1 MLQITRKADYA
12 VRLMMEVAAHPGEIV
27 NTAQVA
33 KRQDIPRQFL
43 RKVAQT
49 LTMNGLLVSER
60 GGNGG
65 LILARPADQIT
76 VLDILRAVD
85 VLAVNDC
92 TIAPDSCQRRA
103 MCAAYPFWFEAQREM
118 ERVLAQT
125 PLSKI
130 ARSHLALEAM
140 ASRSILGQTAPEPG
154 AERPG
159 SSGRQAPQN
168 GNGNRPASERYGFN

>member
-92 TIAPDSCQRRA
+92 TIAPDSC
-103 MCAAYPFWFEAQREM
+103 
-118 ERVLAQT
+118 
-125 PLSKI
+125 
-130 ARSHLALEAM
+130 
-140 ASRSILGQTAPEPG
+140 
-154 AERPG
+154 
-159 SSGRQAPQN
+159 
-168 GNGNRPASERYGFN
+168 

>member
-12 VRLMMEVAAHPGEIV
+12 VRLMMEVAAHPGETV
-27 NTAQVA
+27 NTAQVS

-49 LTMNGLLVSER
+49 LTTNGLLVSER
-60 GGNGG
+60 GGKGG

-76 VLDILRAVD
+76 ALDILRAVD

-92 TIAPDSCQRRA
+92 TIKPDSCQRRA
-103 MCAAYPFWFEAQREM
+103 NCAAYPFWFEAQREM

-130 ARSHLALEAM
+130 ARAHLALEAL
-140 ASRSILGQTAPEPG
+140 ASRLDGGQVAPELD
-154 AERPG
+154 AERLA
-159 SSGRQAPQN
+159 STGRTAFQN
-168 GNGNRPASERYGFN
+168 VKGNRLESERYSTN

>member
-12 VRLMMEVAAHPGEIV
+12 VRLMMEVAAHPGETV

-85 VLAVNDC
+85 VLSVNDC

-140 ASRSILGQTAPEPG
+140 ANRSERGQMAPELD
-154 AERPG
+154 AERPAG
-159 SSGRQAPQN
+159 TGRTAFQD
-168 GNGNRPASERYGFN
+168 GKGNRLESERYGFN

>member
-1 MLQITRKADYA
+1 
-12 VRLMMEVAAHPGEIV
+12 
-27 NTAQVA
+27 
-33 KRQDIPRQFL
+33 
-43 RKVAQT
+43 
-49 LTMNGLLVSER
+49 
-60 GGNGG
+60 
-65 LILARPADQIT
+65 
-76 VLDILRAVD
+76 
-85 VLAVNDC
+85 
-92 TIAPDSCQRRA
+92 

-118 ERVLAQT
+118 ERVLAET

-140 ASRSILGQTAPEPG
+140 ASRSILGQTAPELD

>member
-43 RKVAQT
+43 RKVAQA

-60 GGNGG
+60 GGKGG

-92 TIAPDSCQRRA
+92 TISPGSCQRRA
-103 MCAAYPFWFEAQREM
+103 VCAAYPFWFEAQREM
-118 ERVLAQT
+118 ERVLAQST
-125 PLSKI
+125 LAKI
-130 ARSHLALEAM
+130 ARAHMALEAL
-140 ASRSILGQTAPEPG
+140 ANRVEGGQT
-154 AERPG
+154 
-159 SSGRQAPQN
+159 
-168 GNGNRPASERYGFN
+168 